1 MYADAIPGLRPGG
14 AGPQPIFTP
23 AKHVDRK
30 ALEGLEFLRR
40 PARRIDVPLVG
51 DKVATMVENLAP
63 PVEVSQPAARP
74 PPGARPPPAKSGA
87 FGNPTPPPSAQVS
100 SPRRAMERR
109 TQPRAPTI
117 IAADDFD
124 DDLLCG
130 VDVDAMVKQREAS
143 TNPPA
148 AAMPLP
154 PRQPPAAHGA
164 PPPAAMSSAG
174 PPPLDGAGLEWRC
187 EHGCALRAC
196 AQLARHVE
204 EMTPVLDAIEFE
216 LDDDDVVMSN
226 KQRKALMKQRD
237 EALEI
242 MRFAERG
249 GGGSGGGGAVGMPMP
264 PSAPTRE
271 PSGQPSLRPPSAG
284 PPLDQPPILTG
295 GVPPSG
301 GQGCGVG
308 GSHGDGHLGSM
319 PPGQGQGQ
327 FGNPPAGQGQFG
339 GMPPGP
345 GQFGG
350 GVQFGSGGTST
361 SMGGGYGGGQYGGD
375 GGQFGGGGQY
385 DNFGQ
390 FGGGGG
396 GGGGGGQFE
405 DRQWEDRPA
414 PGDAAASIPEVNC
427 QFVDHEIKKWSVETF
442 EWSSR
447 LRTALRGTFNA
458 QDFRGMQLATIN
470 CTMAGND
477 CLVLMP
483 TGGGKSLCYQL
494 PALVSSG
501 VTVVISPLVS
511 LIQDQLH
518 HLGEMGIPA
527 AVLGSAETEGMAQQQ
542 ETYERLLRQPE
553 PELKL
558 LYLTPEKVARS
569 GKLMSALERL
579 HGRGMLS
586 RIVVDEVHCISSWGH
601 DFRKDYK
608 ALRILK
614 DRFRTVPVVGLT
626 ATATKRVQDD
636 CVRQLG
642 LERCTRFFQTFN
654 RTNIMYDVKKK
665 GKNVV
670 EDMKDLIA
678 QKYVA
683 RNGKVSC
690 GIIYCFSQKDCET
703 VAKKLSMK
711 SGVDRR
717 FPKGIAAVPYHAG
730 LDVREENQRKWSNGR
745 VPIICATVAFGMGI
759 NKPDV
764 RFVFHHSI
772 PKSLEAYHQE
782 SGRAGRDGLN
792 SECTLFYSWGD
803 AQKAKSMLVDSA
815 KKDNAPAAQLEN
827 NLAALNSLVGYCEN
841 EIECRRTLLLG
852 HFNETFDRS
861 RCFDRRENR
870 WMCDTCQAKAEGA
883 AFEEKDVTDAAAA
896 AAKVVMGVCDS
907 GASSSMTLVIDVF
920 RGSKAQYVKAQKLEQ
935 LDGYGAGAS
944 MKKTE
949 VERLLRWLIMQGYL
963 LERTTRQTHGG
974 PYQAMITTVHANAR
988 RCRDLIEGRARA
1000 RMMFAMDPKM
1010 AAYRRGEANEA
1021 ARARGQVPVA
1031 PAAAKPRAGPRSKS
1045 AKATPAGARSGAS
1058 GGGGGGAGGGGGG
1071 GRLEDID
1078 DVDQYV
1084 YGGTQAA
1091 AAAEPESEPDPADEE
1106 RAEALLAALQKMRTG
1121 IAEERMKTSGRYIH
1135 EYHVARD
1142 ALLQALARK
1151 PPSSEEQLRN
1161 AAENGTFG
1169 DLTNAV
1175 FIKKYAKAICVTL
1188 ENALAVLSGDEPP
1201 HPPPFVPA
1209 ANGANLDAYK
1219 FDGTQPPG
1227 SGGGGSGATPGAG
1240 AKRPAPE
1247 WQRAGQ
1253 GPQQHQQHQH
1263 QHQRPRYE

>member
-1 MYADAIPGLRPGG
+1 MLAPATMSTSSHFMYADANPGLRPGG

-23 AKHVDRK
+23 AKHIDRK

-40 PARRIDVPLVG
+40 PARRIEVPAVG
-51 DKVATMVENLAP
+51 DKAVTMVENLAP
-63 PVEVSQPAARP
+63 PVEVSQPATRP
-74 PPGARPPPAKSGA
+74 PPGAQLPPAKCVA
-87 FGNPTPPPSAQVS
+87 FGNPTPPSSIHIS
-100 SPRRAMERR
+100 SPRRAVERR
-109 TQPRAPTI
+109 TPSRASTI

-143 TNPPA
+143 TNPSA

-154 PRQPPAAHGA
+154 SRQNPAA
-164 PPPAAMSSAG
+164 PQEPTPAAMSNAG
-174 PPPLDGAGLEWRC
+174 PPPLDGTGLEWRC
-187 EHGCALRAC
+187 EHGCALRDC
-196 AQLARHVE
+196 AQLAKHVE

-226 KQRKALMKQRD
+226 KQRKALIKQRD

-249 GGGSGGGGAVGMPMP
+249 GGGIGGGGAAGMPTP
-264 PSAPTRE
+264 RSVPTRE
-271 PSGQPSLRPPSAG
+271 LSGQPSLQPPSAG
-284 PPLDQPPILTG
+284 PPLHQPPILTG

-301 GQGCGVG
+301 VQSGGVG
-308 GSHGDGHLGSM
+308 GSHGDGHLGGI
-319 PPGQGQGQ
+319 PPGQGERH
-327 FGNPPAGQGQFG
+327 FG

-345 GQFGG
+345 GQFSGG
-350 GVQFGSGGTST
+350 AQFGNGGAST
-361 SMGGGYGGGQYGGD
+361 SMGGGYGWDQHGGEGR
-375 GGQFGGGGQY
+375 QFVGGGQY
-385 DNFGQ
+385 DSFGQ
-390 FGGGGG
+390 FGG

-414 PGDAAASIPEVNC
+414 PGEAAASIPEVNC

-442 EWSSR
+442 EWSPR
-447 LRTALRGTFNA
+447 LRSALRGTFNA

-494 PALVSSG
+494 PALISSG

-852 HFNETFDRS
+852 HFNEKFDRS

-896 AAKVVMGVCDS
+896 ASKVVMGVCDS
-907 GASSSMTLVIDVF
+907 GASSSMTLIIDVF

-935 LDGYGAGAS
+935 LDGYGAGSS

-1031 PAAAKPRAGPRSKS
+1031 PAAAKPRAGPRSKT
-1045 AKATPAGARSGAS
+1045 AKATPAGSRTAAS
-1058 GGGGGGAGGGGGG
+1058 GVVGG
-1071 GRLEDID
+1071 GRLDDID

-1084 YGGTQAA
+1084 YGGTQPA

-1106 RAEALLAALQKMRTG
+1106 RAEALLAALQKMRTA
-1121 IAEERMKTSGRYIH
+1121 IAEERMRTTGRYIH

-1175 FIKKYAKAICVTL
+1175 FIKKYARAICVTL

-1201 HPPPFVPA
+1201 HPPPFAPPP
-1209 ANGANLDAYK
+1209 NG
-1219 FDGTQPPG
+1219 DGTQPPG
-1227 SGGGGSGATPGAG
+1227 SGDGGDGAPPGSGDVAG
-1240 AKRPAPE
+1240 AKRPPPE

-1253 GPQQHQQHQH
+1253 GPQPHQQHQHQH